1 MKFQKEATPMLK
13 IYIIKLIIRIL
24 IFVITAVIYL
34 YDKEAVYQLI
44 MMPLGQ
50 GINFMHILWF
60 VFMVMM
66 ITHLFPKGKK
76 TMALLKIEKEEYVP
90 VPDYSKEE
98 LKRFVKSQN
107 KRAMLIMVIWMAFN
121 SIFGLLYVAGILEKA
136 DLIMLTVFYF
146 LCDYICILFF
156 CPFQTFIMKNKCC
169 INCRIYDWGHF
180 MMFTP
185 MLWFGNF
192 YGLSLF
198 ITACI
203 VLIHWEIRYAKYPE
217 RFWQGSNR
225 KLQCESCKDKT
236 CQMKKAC
243 ARAVKRF

>member
-1 MKFQKEATPMLK
+1 MKYKNEATPMLK
-13 IYIIKLIIRIL
+13 KYMIKLIIRIVL
-24 IFVITAVIYL
+24 FVITAAIYL
-34 YDKEAVYQLI
+34 YDKNAVYQLI

-50 GINFMHILWF
+50 EINFMHILWF
-60 VFMVMM
+60 IFMFMM
-66 ITHLFPKGKK
+66 IRHLFPFGEK

-98 LKRFVKSQN
+98 LQRFVKSQN
-107 KRAMLIMVIWMAFN
+107 KRAALIMVIWLAFN
-121 SIFGLLYVAGILEKA
+121 SIFGLLYVSGILEKA

-198 ITACI
+198 IMACI
-203 VLIHWEIRYAKYPE
+203 VLVHWEIRYAKYPE
-217 RFWQGSNR
+217 RFWQGSNK
-225 KLQCESCKDKT
+225 KLQCENCKDKT

-243 ARAVKRF
+243 ARAMKK